1 MRSTLAL
8 LLLAVPAALGLGLW
22 SAWLAVRSPTPIDTI
37 TLGAWQAWPNAGTA
51 DADPYSRARQARI
64 GEIPLGSGEGLMLLA
79 QHDDTGEPLQ
89 SGCDYR
95 VAGQT
100 PPARLWTIALEDLSG
115 AVVQGE
121 NGAAALGS
129 DTLLRATD
137 GAFEIALS
145 QEPQTG
151 NWIST
156 REAERFRVV
165 IRLYDTTARTGTELT
180 TLFMPRIVRD
190 QCI

>member
-8 LLLAVPAALGLGLW
+8 LLAIPAALCLGLW

-37 TLGAWQAWPNAGTA
+37 TLGAWQAWPNAGTL

-79 QHDDTGEPLQ
+79 QNDDAGEALHAE
-89 SGCDYR
+89 CDYR
-95 VAGQT
+95 IAGQT

-115 AVVQGE
+115 VVVQGE
-121 NGAAALGS
+121 DGAAALGS

-137 GAFEIALS
+137 GTFEIALS
-145 QEPQTG
+145 REPQTG

-156 REAERFRVV
+156 RKTERFRLV
-165 IRLYDTTARTGTELT
+165 IRLYDTSARTGTELT
-180 TLFMPRIVRD
+180 TLFMPSIVRGR
-190 QCI
+190 CT

>member
-1 MRSTLAL
+1 MRYTLAFIA
-8 LLLAVPAALGLGLW
+8 AVPAALTLGIW

-51 DADPYSRARQARI
+51 AADPYSRARQARI

-79 QHDDTGEPLQ
+79 QSDDNGGELVAD
-89 SGCDYR
+89 CDYR
-95 VAGQT
+95 IAGQT

-115 AVVQGE
+115 EVVEGD

-129 DTLLRATD
+129 DTLLRSTD
-137 GAFEIALS
+137 GSFEITLS
-145 QEPQTG
+145 KEPRTG

-156 REAERFRVV
+156 RNAERFRVV

-180 TLFMPRIVRD
+180 TLFMPRVVRGR
-190 QCI
+190 CA